1 MTIDSMKEM
10 NEKMNNKNKGKVF
23 YGNDCCEVRACSH
36 INISKSELTEFVRL
50 LQALGQAIQAVF
62 QNPSQNNI
70 DNLIVA
76 LNNLQKFLNCL
87 DLSPAQ
93 KQIGNSIIAN
103 LLTIL
108 RTTPFSCGALYVEL
122 QSLLNYLLYIAK
134 LFKVDCCTI
143 DKLVRL
149 ITEIQTILV
158 QYGSGCLGGGG
169 ATGAT
174 GATGPQG
181 PAGAQGAT
189 GPQGPQGV
197 QGPAGATG
205 PQGAQGPAGVQGA
218 TGPQGPQG
226 IQGPAGATGATG
238 AQGAQ
243 GPAGATGAT
252 GPQGPQGIQ
261 GPAGATGATGPQG
274 PQGVQGP
281 AGATGPQ
288 GAQGPAGATGAT
300 GPQGPQGIQG
310 PAGATGAQGAQGPA
324 GATGATG
331 PQGAQ
336 GPAGATGATGAT
348 GPAGTPIPVTIA
360 AIGNSN
366 AQTIS
371 PGMNIQFNQVFEINN
386 IDFNDTTDTL
396 TVLETGVYEI
406 SFSASTTFPGS
417 SPFGFGISFNGQP
430 PTRNFSTNVI
440 GSAVSFSTIVTLQAG
455 TTISVQ
461 PTANTISIP
470 NTGDTTATLSV
481 FRIY

>member
-1 MTIDSMKEM
+1 MEER
-10 NEKMNNKNKGKVF
+10 NEKIHNKNKGKVF

-70 DNLIVA
+70 DNLIAA

-143 DKLVRL
+143 DKLIKL

-174 GATGPQG
+174 GA
-181 PAGAQGAT
+181 QGA
-189 GPQGPQGV
+189 
-197 QGPAGATG
+197 A
-205 PQGAQGPAGVQGA
+205 
-218 TGPQGPQG
+218 
-226 IQGPAGATGATG
+226 
-238 AQGAQ
+238 
-243 GPAGATGAT
+243 
-252 GPQGPQGIQ
+252 
-261 GPAGATGATGPQG
+261 
-274 PQGVQGP
+274 
-281 AGATGPQ
+281 
-288 GAQGPAGATGAT
+288 
-300 GPQGPQGIQG
+300 
-310 PAGATGAQGAQGPA
+310 
-324 GATGATG
+324 
-331 PQGAQ
+331 
-336 GPAGATGATGAT
+336 GAT

-366 AQTIS
+366 PQTIS
-371 PGMNIQFNQVFEINN
+371 PGTNLQFNQVFELTN
-386 IDFNDTTDTL
+386 ISFNDTSDTL
-396 TVLETGVYEI
+396 TILETGVYDI

-440 GSAVSFSTIVTLQAG
+440 GSAVSFSTIVTLQAD
-455 TTISVQ
+455 TTISIQ
-461 PTANTISIP
+461 PTANTIYIP
-470 NTGDTTATLSV
+470 NLLIFTQ
-481 FRIY
+481 

>member
-1 MTIDSMKEM
+1 
-10 NEKMNNKNKGKVF
+10 MNNKNKGKVF

-62 QNPSQNNI
+62 QNPSQTNI
-70 DNLIVA
+70 NNLIAA

-93 KQIGNSIIAN
+93 KQIRNSIIAN

-169 ATGAT
+169 ATGA
-174 GATGPQG
+174 
-181 PAGAQGAT
+181 
-189 GPQGPQGV
+189 
-197 QGPAGATG
+197 
-205 PQGAQGPAGVQGA
+205 QGAQ
-218 TGPQGPQG
+218 
-226 IQGPAGATGATG
+226 
-238 AQGAQ
+238 
-243 GPAGATGAT
+243 
-252 GPQGPQGIQ
+252 
-261 GPAGATGATGPQG
+261 
-274 PQGVQGP
+274 
-281 AGATGPQ
+281 
-288 GAQGPAGATGAT
+288 
-300 GPQGPQGIQG
+300 
-310 PAGATGAQGAQGPA
+310 
-324 GATGATG
+324 
-331 PQGAQ
+331 
-336 GPAGATGATGAT
+336 

-371 PGMNIQFNQVFEINN
+371 PGTNIQFNQVFEINN
-386 IDFNDTTDTL
+386 INFNDTADTL
-396 TVLETGVYEI
+396 TILETGVYDI

-440 GSAVSFSTIVTLQAG
+440 GSAVSFSTIVTLEAG

>member
-1 MTIDSMKEM
+1 
-10 NEKMNNKNKGKVF
+10 MNNKNKGKVF

-70 DNLIVA
+70 DNLIAA

-122 QSLLNYLLYIAK
+122 QSLLNYILYIAK

-174 GATGPQG
+174 GPRGPAGAQGATGPQG

-189 GPQGPQGV
+189 GPQ
-197 QGPAGATG
+197 G

-226 IQGPAGATGATG
+226 IQGPAGATGA
-238 AQGAQ
+238 
-243 GPAGATGAT
+243 
-252 GPQGPQGIQ
+252 
-261 GPAGATGATGPQG
+261 
-274 PQGVQGP
+274 
-281 AGATGPQ
+281 
-288 GAQGPAGATGAT
+288 
-300 GPQGPQGIQG
+300 QG
-310 PAGATGAQGAQGPA
+310 PAGATGAQGPQGIQGPT
-324 GATGATG
+324 GATGAQG
-331 PQGAQ
+331 PQGIQ

-366 AQTIS
+366 PQTIS
-371 PGMNIQFNQVFEINN
+371 PGTNIQFNQVFEINN
-386 IDFNDTTDTL
+386 INFNDTADTL
-396 TVLETGVYEI
+396 TILETGVYDI

-455 TTISVQ
+455 TTISIQ

>member
-1 MTIDSMKEM
+1 
-10 NEKMNNKNKGKVF
+10 MNNKNKGKVF

-181 PAGAQGAT
+181 PAGATGAT
-189 GPQGPQGV
+189 GPQGP
-197 QGPAGATG
+197 AGAQGATGPQG

-281 AGATGPQ
+281 AGATG
-288 GAQGPAGATGAT
+288 
-300 GPQGPQGIQG
+300 
-310 PAGATGAQGAQGPA
+310 
-324 GATGATG
+324 ATG

-336 GPAGATGATGAT
+336 GPAGATGPQGIQGPAGATGAT
-348 GPAGTPIPVTIA
+348 GPQGIQGPAGATGATGAQGAQGPAGTPIPVTIA

-396 TVLETGVYEI
+396 TVLETGVYDI

>member
-1 MTIDSMKEM
+1 MKER
-10 NEKMNNKNKGKVF
+10 NEKRNNKNKGKVF
-23 YGNDCCEVRACSH
+23 YGNDCCEVRACSY

-50 LQALGQAIQAVF
+50 LQSLGQAIQAVF

-70 DNLIVA
+70 DNLIAA

-108 RTTPFSCGALYVEL
+108 KTKPFSCGALYVEL

-143 DKLVRL
+143 DKLVKL

-158 QYGSGCLGGGG
+158 QYGSGCLGGG

-181 PAGAQGAT
+181 AT
-189 GPQGPQGV
+189 
-197 QGPAGATG
+197 
-205 PQGAQGPAGVQGA
+205 
-218 TGPQGPQG
+218 
-226 IQGPAGATGATG
+226 
-238 AQGAQ
+238 GAQ
-243 GPAGATGAT
+243 GPAGATGA
-252 GPQGPQGIQ
+252 Q
-261 GPAGATGATGPQG
+261 GPAGAQ
-274 PQGVQGP
+274 
-281 AGATGPQ
+281 
-288 GAQGPAGATGAT
+288 
-300 GPQGPQGIQG
+300 
-310 PAGATGAQGAQGPA
+310 
-324 GATGATG
+324 
-331 PQGAQ
+331 
-336 GPAGATGATGAT
+336 GATGATGA
-348 GPAGTPIPVTIA
+348 AGTPIPVTIA

-366 AQTIS
+366 PQTIS
-371 PGMNIQFNQVFEINN
+371 PGTNIQFNQVFELTN
-386 IDFNDTTDTL
+386 ISFNDTSDTL
-396 TVLETGVYEI
+396 TILETGVYDI

-430 PTRNFSTNVI
+430 PNRNFSTNVI

-455 TTISVQ
+455 TTIAVQ

>member
-1 MTIDSMKEM
+1 
-10 NEKMNNKNKGKVF
+10 MNNKNKGKVF
-23 YGNDCCEVRACSH
+23 YGNDCCEVRACSY

-70 DNLIVA
+70 DNLIAA

-108 RTTPFSCGALYVEL
+108 KTKPFSCGALYVEL

-134 LFKVDCCTI
+134 LFKVDCYTI
-143 DKLVRL
+143 DKLVKL

-158 QYGSGCLGGGG
+158 QYGSGCLGGG

-181 PAGAQGAT
+181 A
-189 GPQGPQGV
+189 
-197 QGPAGATG
+197 
-205 PQGAQGPAGVQGA
+205 
-218 TGPQGPQG
+218 
-226 IQGPAGATGATG
+226 
-238 AQGAQ
+238 
-243 GPAGATGAT
+243 
-252 GPQGPQGIQ
+252 
-261 GPAGATGATGPQG
+261 
-274 PQGVQGP
+274 
-281 AGATGPQ
+281 
-288 GAQGPAGATGAT
+288 
-300 GPQGPQGIQG
+300 QGIQG
-310 PAGATGAQGAQGPA
+310 PAGATGAQGPA
-324 GATGATG
+324 GATGA
-331 PQGAQ
+331 
-336 GPAGATGATGAT
+336 
-348 GPAGTPIPVTIA
+348 AGTPIPVTIA

-366 AQTIS
+366 PQTIS
-371 PGMNIQFNQVFEINN
+371 PGTNIQFNQVFELTN
-386 IDFNDTTDTL
+386 ISFNDTSDTL
-396 TVLETGVYEI
+396 TILETGVYDI

-417 SPFGFGISFNGQP
+417 SPFGFGISFNVQP
-430 PTRNFSTNVI
+430 PNRNFSTNVI

-455 TTISVQ
+455 TTIAVQ

>member
-1 MTIDSMKEM
+1 
-10 NEKMNNKNKGKVF
+10 MNNKNKGKVF
-23 YGNDCCEVRACSH
+23 YGNGCCEVRTCSH
-36 INISKSELTEFVRL
+36 INISNSELTEFVRL

-70 DNLIVA
+70 NNLIAA

-169 ATGAT
+169 TT
-174 GATGPQG
+174 
-181 PAGAQGAT
+181 
-189 GPQGPQGV
+189 
-197 QGPAGATG
+197 
-205 PQGAQGPAGVQGA
+205 
-218 TGPQGPQG
+218 
-226 IQGPAGATGATG
+226 
-238 AQGAQ
+238 
-243 GPAGATGAT
+243 GATGAT

-261 GPAGATGATGPQG
+261 GPAGAQGAT
-274 PQGVQGP
+274 
-281 AGATGPQ
+281 
-288 GAQGPAGATGAT
+288 GAQGPAGAQGAT

-310 PAGATGAQGAQGPA
+310 PAGAQ
-324 GATGATG
+324 
-331 PQGAQ
+331 
-336 GPAGATGATGAT
+336 GATGAT

-366 AQTIS
+366 PQTIS
-371 PGMNIQFNQVFEINN
+371 PGTNLQFNQVFELTN
-386 IDFNDTTDTL
+386 ISFNDTSDTL
-396 TVLETGVYEI
+396 TILETGVYDI

>member
-1 MTIDSMKEM
+1 MTIDSMKER

-62 QNPSQNNI
+62 QNPSQTNI
-70 DNLIVA
+70 NNLIAA

-169 ATGAT
+169 ATGAQ
-174 GATGPQG
+174 GIQG
-181 PAGAQGAT
+181 PA
-189 GPQGPQGV
+189 
-197 QGPAGATG
+197 
-205 PQGAQGPAGVQGA
+205 GA

-226 IQGPAGATGATG
+226 IQ
-238 AQGAQ
+238 
-243 GPAGATGAT
+243 
-252 GPQGPQGIQ
+252 
-261 GPAGATGATGPQG
+261 
-274 PQGVQGP
+274 
-281 AGATGPQ
+281 
-288 GAQGPAGATGAT
+288 
-300 GPQGPQGIQG
+300 
-310 PAGATGAQGAQGPA
+310 
-324 GATGATG
+324 
-331 PQGAQ
+331 
-336 GPAGATGATGAT
+336 

-371 PGMNIQFNQVFEINN
+371 PGTNIQFNQVFEINN
-386 IDFNDTTDTL
+386 INFNDTADTL
-396 TVLETGVYEI
+396 TILETGVYDI

-440 GSAVSFSTIVTLQAG
+440 GSAVSFSTIVTLEAG

>member
-1 MTIDSMKEM
+1 MI
-10 NEKMNNKNKGKVF
+10 
-23 YGNDCCEVRACSH
+23 A
-36 INISKSELTEFVRL
+36 
-50 LQALGQAIQAVF
+50 
-62 QNPSQNNI
+62 
-70 DNLIVA
+70 A

-158 QYGSGCLGGGG
+158 QYGSGCLGGRG

-189 GPQGPQGV
+189 GPQ
-197 QGPAGATG
+197 G

-226 IQGPAGATGATG
+226 IQGPAGATG
-238 AQGAQ
+238 
-243 GPAGATGAT
+243 
-252 GPQGPQGIQ
+252 
-261 GPAGATGATGPQG
+261 
-274 PQGVQGP
+274 
-281 AGATGPQ
+281 
-288 GAQGPAGATGAT
+288 
-300 GPQGPQGIQG
+300 
-310 PAGATGAQGAQGPA
+310 
-324 GATGATG
+324 
-331 PQGAQ
+331 
-336 GPAGATGATGAT
+336 
-348 GPAGTPIPVTIA
+348 PAGTPIPVTIA

-366 AQTIS
+366 PQTIS
-371 PGMNIQFNQVFEINN
+371 PGTNLQFNQVFELTN
-386 IDFNDTTDTL
+386 ISFNDTSDTL
-396 TVLETGVYEI
+396 TILETGVYDI

-455 TTISVQ
+455 TTIAVQ

>member
-1 MTIDSMKEM
+1 MKER

-70 DNLIVA
+70 DNLIAA

-134 LFKVDCCTI
+134 LFKIDCCTI
-143 DKLVRL
+143 DKLVKL

-158 QYGSGCLGGGG
+158 QYGSGCLGGG
-169 ATGAT
+169 AT

-189 GPQGPQGV
+189 G
-197 QGPAGATG
+197 
-205 PQGAQGPAGVQGA
+205 
-218 TGPQGPQG
+218 
-226 IQGPAGATGATG
+226 ATGA
-238 AQGAQ
+238 
-243 GPAGATGAT
+243 
-252 GPQGPQGIQ
+252 
-261 GPAGATGATGPQG
+261 
-274 PQGVQGP
+274 
-281 AGATGPQ
+281 
-288 GAQGPAGATGAT
+288 
-300 GPQGPQGIQG
+300 
-310 PAGATGAQGAQGPA
+310 
-324 GATGATG
+324 
-331 PQGAQ
+331 
-336 GPAGATGATGAT
+336 
-348 GPAGTPIPVTIA
+348 AGTPIPVTIA

-366 AQTIS
+366 PQTIS
-371 PGMNIQFNQVFEINN
+371 PGTNIQFNQVFELTN
-386 IDFNDTTDTL
+386 ISFNDTSDTL
-396 TVLETGVYEI
+396 TILETGVYDI

-455 TTISVQ
+455 TTIAVQ

>member
-1 MTIDSMKEM
+1 MKER
-10 NEKMNNKNKGKVF
+10 NEKINNKNKGKVF
-23 YGNDCCEVRACSH
+23 YGNDCCEVRACSY

-50 LQALGQAIQAVF
+50 LQSLGQAIQAVF

-70 DNLIVA
+70 DNLIAA

-108 RTTPFSCGALYVEL
+108 KTKPFSCGALYVEL

-143 DKLVRL
+143 DKLVKL

-158 QYGSGCLGGGG
+158 QYGSGCLGGG

-181 PAGAQGAT
+181 AT
-189 GPQGPQGV
+189 G
-197 QGPAGATG
+197 A
-205 PQGAQGPAGVQGA
+205 
-218 TGPQGPQG
+218 
-226 IQGPAGATGATG
+226 QGPAGATGATG
-238 AQGAQ
+238 AQG
-243 GPAGATGAT
+243 
-252 GPQGPQGIQ
+252 
-261 GPAGATGATGPQG
+261 
-274 PQGVQGP
+274 
-281 AGATGPQ
+281 
-288 GAQGPAGATGAT
+288 
-300 GPQGPQGIQG
+300 
-310 PAGATGAQGAQGPA
+310 
-324 GATGATG
+324 
-331 PQGAQ
+331 
-336 GPAGATGATGAT
+336 PAGATGATGAQGPAGAQGAT
-348 GPAGTPIPVTIA
+348 GATGAAGTPIPVTIA

-366 AQTIS
+366 PQTIS
-371 PGMNIQFNQVFEINN
+371 PGTNIQFNQVFELTN
-386 IDFNDTTDTL
+386 ISFNDTSDTL
-396 TVLETGVYEI
+396 TILETGVYDI

-430 PTRNFSTNVI
+430 PNRNFSTNVI

-455 TTISVQ
+455 TTIAVQ

>member
-1 MTIDSMKEM
+1 MKEK

-36 INISKSELTEFVRL
+36 INIPKSELTEFVRL

-70 DNLIVA
+70 DNLIAA
-76 LNNLQKFLNCL
+76 LNNLQKSLNCL

-143 DKLVRL
+143 DKLVKL

-158 QYGSGCLGGGG
+158 QYGSGCLGGG

-181 PAGAQGAT
+181 PAGATGAT
-189 GPQGPQGV
+189 GPQGI

-205 PQGAQGPAGVQGA
+205 A
-218 TGPQGPQG
+218 TGPQG

-238 AQGAQ
+238 AQG
-243 GPAGATGAT
+243 
-252 GPQGPQGIQ
+252 
-261 GPAGATGATGPQG
+261 
-274 PQGVQGP
+274 
-281 AGATGPQ
+281 
-288 GAQGPAGATGAT
+288 
-300 GPQGPQGIQG
+300 
-310 PAGATGAQGAQGPA
+310 
-324 GATGATG
+324 
-331 PQGAQ
+331 
-336 GPAGATGATGAT
+336 
-348 GPAGTPIPVTIA
+348 PAGTPIPVTIA

-366 AQTIS
+366 PQTIS
-371 PGMNIQFNQVFEINN
+371 PGTNLQFNQVFELTN
-386 IDFNDTTDTL
+386 ISFNDTSDTL
-396 TVLETGVYEI
+396 TILETGVYDI

-455 TTISVQ
+455 TTISIQ

-470 NTGDTTATLSV
+470 NTGDTTATLSI

>member
-1 MTIDSMKEM
+1 MKEK

-36 INISKSELTEFVRL
+36 INIPKSELTEFVRL

-70 DNLIVA
+70 DNLIAA

-143 DKLVRL
+143 DKLVKL

-158 QYGSGCLGGGG
+158 QYGSGCLGGG

-181 PAGAQGAT
+181 PAGATGAT
-189 GPQGPQGV
+189 GPQ
-197 QGPAGATG
+197 G

-218 TGPQGPQG
+218 TGPQGPAG
-226 IQGPAGATGATG
+226 ATGATGAQGPAGATGATG
-238 AQGAQ
+238 AQG
-243 GPAGATGAT
+243 
-252 GPQGPQGIQ
+252 
-261 GPAGATGATGPQG
+261 
-274 PQGVQGP
+274 
-281 AGATGPQ
+281 
-288 GAQGPAGATGAT
+288 
-300 GPQGPQGIQG
+300 
-310 PAGATGAQGAQGPA
+310 
-324 GATGATG
+324 
-331 PQGAQ
+331 
-336 GPAGATGATGAT
+336 PAGATGATGAQ

-366 AQTIS
+366 PQTIS
-371 PGMNIQFNQVFEINN
+371 PGTNLQFNQVFELTN
-386 IDFNDTTDTL
+386 ISFNDTSDTL
-396 TVLETGVYEI
+396 TILETGVYDI

-455 TTISVQ
+455 TTISIQ

-470 NTGDTTATLSV
+470 NTGDTTATLSI